1 MRRQTLFQDP
11 TKEKCQNFNVQPQNA
26 VMHHISHISHINNT
40 INALLLMMIS

>member
-26 VMHHISHISHINNT
+26 VMHHISHINNT